1 VVVLLKVVGI
11 ILPIVLFTKPTT
23 ISKNYT
29 DNLSHLM
36 ILAIIIYM
44 ILTTAGLI
52 SSYIFNLVSGTTVIM
67 VLASAFTISY
77 YLKD

>member
-1 VVVLLKVVGI
+1 MAFKRGGTFKSCGYNI
-11 ILPIVLFTKPTT
+11 TIALFTKPIT

-52 SSYIFNLVSGTTVIM
+52 SSYIFNLVSGTTVI
-67 VLASAFTISY
+67 
-77 YLKD
+77 